1 MWKSNIFDRL
11 NYQTEHFFTG
21 FITLPAGQFQV
32 SENSCKLLKGPRTR
46 KRFKEW
52 TSVSTLFLILA
63 CRLTLQNVCAKL
75 RKKVS
80 KLRNPRTP
88 QGYREI
94 FKALESSACKH
105 WKLVWR
111 LHHRRCLPLVSN
123 FRRDKICR
131 FRKTVRPQEL
141 DNRCN
146 APQNIELSLRKR
158 FSRLQTTLRKLT

>member
-1 MWKSNIFDRL
+1 MFARSS
-11 NYQTEHFFTG
+11 G
-21 FITLPAGQFQV
+21 
-32 SENSCKLLKGPRTR
+32 
-46 KRFKEW
+46 
-52 TSVSTLFLILA
+52 
-63 CRLTLQNVCAKL
+63 
-75 RKKVS
+75 KKVS

-105 WKLVWR
+105 WKLVWH

-146 APQNIELSLRKR
+146 APQNIELSLFVSAFRDFRPRFVSWRKVIKSMSYFMSNYAVKKILWILHLR
-158 FSRLQTTLRKLT
+158 NFFKSLPSNCPKVQWRWSTFVKIGTLKNSAGNSEKQ